1 MPFFNRRIQFLCVLL
16 AIMAVTGSCSRA
28 GKKHDN
34 FKQPVWAYLIQPD
47 IVLNPGE
54 TSKILWLPMP
64 ATGAVMFS
72 KSESVNVTVYNQ
84 GGKEADTANVKI
96 YKQYHELFDIGA
108 VKFVNPEGIYYIKFS
123 RTEVSTRI
131 LKLEA
136 QITFD
141 YPKKVFTQENLLQNI
156 IYSPIISFPGGD
168 PINDRGYGTE
178 AFADYVMQTYNYDMT
193 KGISFLNYM
202 MINELPLVFF
212 PGQAAPSPMPSPTRG
227 PTPPSGA
234 EHDDNYCG
242 LSVFIHSMITTFPG
256 SLPSDVTTNPRSWD
270 KIGDAIDHSNWFGER
285 GAKLVDNVNENFGE
299 IHPQSS
305 NGKRYCAGK
314 LSDTSLANLEAW
326 NEDCNLKMLIYDWP
340 EFGHWVD
347 VTAINGNTLTIQDY
361 SVNATVTYNPS
372 NKSVDFSSAQN
383 TEMATSNF
391 NGNDKV
397 AGDDPFEIVIF
408 TVVCECDISSGKGK
422 LPGQTRSGK
431 TLKP

>member
-1 MPFFNRRIQFLCVLL
+1 MV
-16 AIMAVTGSCSRA
+16 VTGSCTTA
-28 GKKHDN
+28 KKKHDN
-34 FKQPVWAYLIQPD
+34 FERSVRAYLIQAD
-47 IVLNPGE
+47 IIFNPVE
-54 TSKILWLPMP
+54 TSKIVWLPMP
-64 ATGAVMFS
+64 APGAVMFS
-72 KSESVNVTVYNQ
+72 KGESVDVTVYNQ
-84 GGKEADTANVKI
+84 GGTEADTANVKI
-96 YKQYHELFDIGA
+96 YKQYQERPDIGA
-108 VKFVNPEGIYYIKFS
+108 VKFINPEGIYYIKFS
-123 RTEVSTRI
+123 RVEVSSQT
-131 LKLEA
+131 LSMEA
-136 QITFD
+136 QIAFD
-141 YPKKVFTQENLLQNI
+141 NPKMVFTKDNLSRNI
-156 IYSPIISFPGGD
+156 IYSPIISFPNGN
-168 PINDRGYGTE
+168 PINDLGEGTE
-178 AFADYVMQTYNYDMT
+178 AFADYVRETYKYSVT
-193 KGISFLNYM
+193 KGISFLRYM
-202 MINELPLVFF
+202 MISELPLVFF
-212 PGQAAPSPMPSPTRG
+212 PGQAAPSPTPSPTPG

-234 EHDDNYCG
+234 DHDDNYCG

-256 SLPSDVTTNPRSWD
+256 SLPSDVTTNPKSWD

-285 GAKLVDNVNENFGE
+285 GAKLVDNVNKNFGE

-372 NKSVDFSSAQN
+372 DESVDFSSAQN
-383 TEMATSNF
+383 TIMARSNF

-408 TVVCECDISSGKGK
+408 TVVCECDTSSGKEK
-422 LPGQTRSGK
+422 LPSQTRSGK